1 MQTKIAIKRE
11 QSQARLSYAEREQF
25 GATLKF
31 IYSLAATFITA
42 AVTLGSFTACSS
54 EDLMVADTN
63 NPQAP
68 TYTVCIPASMGGDAQ
83 TRAVDFSG
91 TDPVTGKPTAISSF
105 KTSDKIYVY
114 NQTKDAMLTGYL
126 TPSADGKTCDLTG
139 TLTGD
144 IAAGDEL
151 VLLYNLSDYD
161 SDKTLCNFDYDSQDG
176 TQAGVTDG
184 AMATVTVDSYT
195 GSGVLTTTTTAH
207 FQNVQSMF
215 RFQFTSNGTPVNV
228 KSLAISSKNNALSN
242 FYKPLAAG
250 YKFCSDIPV
259 TLSSATT
266 NPIYVALCIKESVAA
281 GDVLTFEVVDAD
293 NKLYTT
299 TKNAPSTGFVNG
311 KYYYNSSAIDL
322 GASVLQLVKPTLSR
336 SDGGKDSELADAD
349 ALRFFEI
356 NSPSLSGA
364 GAGTGINMSISG
376 TSTGYCFVLYSEA
389 GNTINISGLT
399 AIYDDENDCI
409 YSFESLTLNI
419 SGDNT
424 ITCKNYGSCVSALG
438 NLKLS
443 GNGTLTVT
451 TNNDDWCGLYGTNYS
466 PDNNDYDKT
475 AEIDVS
481 TQLAADGYTVTRSA
495 TQNNGDGTYSWT
507 YTVAPDPGKP
517 LTLKAIQAGSVTVS
531 SSGVP
536 NLTYPI
542 TYKINGGAAQNVVY
556 GNEIS
561 LNADDEISFYSTNA
575 ALATSESDYIRIR
588 PAMPCY
594 VYGNVM
600 SLIDDSG
607 NGFTTDKTISS
618 DYALCQLF
626 NIASNLRNHPSL
638 PLLLPATTLTTGC
651 YYNMFFGCSGLTTAP
666 SLPAET
672 MATSCYSGMFTGC
685 TSLTAAPSLPA
696 ESLAERCYKSMFN
709 GCTSLTAAPELKA
722 TTLANN
728 CYNNMFL
735 GCTSLTVAPE
745 LKATTLAEYCYC
757 GMFQSC
763 TNLSVAPELKATTLA
778 NYCCSNMFRYCTN
791 LTVAPE
797 LKATTLV
804 NSCYDSMF
812 YGCTKLASVKC
823 LAKSGL
829 DDGNCIKWLHGVA
842 ASGTFTKSSYLF
854 AIWQPGENGIPTEW
868 TVQEE

>member
-1 MQTKIAIKRE
+1 MKKN
-11 QSQARLSYAEREQF
+11 Y
-25 GATLKF
+25 

-42 AVTLGSFTACSS
+42 ALTLGSFTACSS

-68 TYTVCIPASMGGDAQ
+68 TYTICIPASMGGDAQ

-91 TDPVTGKPTAISSF
+91 TDPVTGKPTAVSSF

-126 TPSADGKTCDLTG
+126 TPSADGKTCDLEG

-228 KSLAISSKNNALSN
+228 KSLAISSKNNALSD
-242 FYKPLAAG
+242 FYKPLGAG
-250 YKFCSDIPV
+250 YKFCTDIPV

-281 GDVLTFEVVDAD
+281 GDVLTFNVVDAD

-299 TKNAPSTGFVNG
+299 TKDAPSTGFVNG

-336 SDGGKDSELADAD
+336 SDGGKDSELADVD

-376 TSTGYCFVLYSEA
+376 TSTGYCFDLHSEA

-399 AIYDDENDCI
+399 AIYDDEYDCI
-409 YSFESLTLNI
+409 CSFESLTLNI

-495 TQNNGDGTYSWT
+495 RTYDSNTGMYTWT
-507 YTVAPDPGKP
+507 YTVKPADALAGKF
-517 LTLKAIQAGSVTVS
+517 TINAGGTVGTTAKARYTMATIRTDV
-531 SSGVP
+531 SSGV
-536 NLTYPI
+536 
-542 TYKINGGAAQNVVY
+542 NGIILFPDGVDIANTTDYFTTLGKVNESSSYATKCTSAQW
-556 GNEIS
+556 
-561 LNADDEISFYSTNA
+561 T
-575 ALATSESDYIRIR
+575 ALAAKGCAFLPAAGYREGLTVYNAEASGYYWSSSAHTSEVNQAY
-588 PAMPCY
+588 Y
-594 VYGNVM
+594 VYFN
-600 SLIDDSG
+600 SG
-607 NGFTTDKTISS
+607 ALNSQYNGSRKKGQSVRLVC
-618 DYALCQLF
+618 A
-626 NIASNLRNHPSL
+626 
-638 PLLLPATTLTTGC
+638 
-651 YYNMFFGCSGLTTAP
+651 
-666 SLPAET
+666 AE
-672 MATSCYSGMFTGC
+672 
-685 TSLTAAPSLPA
+685 
-696 ESLAERCYKSMFN
+696 
-709 GCTSLTAAPELKA
+709 
-722 TTLANN
+722 
-728 CYNNMFL
+728 
-735 GCTSLTVAPE
+735 
-745 LKATTLAEYCYC
+745 
-757 GMFQSC
+757 
-763 TNLSVAPELKATTLA
+763 
-778 NYCCSNMFRYCTN
+778 
-791 LTVAPE
+791 
-797 LKATTLV
+797 
-804 NSCYDSMF
+804 
-812 YGCTKLASVKC
+812 
-823 LAKSGL
+823 
-829 DDGNCIKWLHGVA
+829 
-842 ASGTFTKSSYLF
+842 
-854 AIWQPGENGIPTEW
+854 
-868 TVQEE
+868 

>member
-11 QSQARLSYAEREQF
+11 QSQARLRYAEREQF

-31 IYSLAATFITA
+31 IFSLAATFITA
-42 AVTLGSFTACSS
+42 AVTLGSLTACSS

-68 TYTVCIPASMGGDAQ
+68 TYTICIPASMGGDAQ

-250 YKFCSDIPV
+250 YKFCTDIPV

-399 AIYDDENDCI
+399 ATYDDENYCI

-495 TQNNGDGTYSWT
+495 RTDNDADNDGNPESYTWT
-507 YTVAPDPGKP
+507 YTVARIPTSMSS
-517 LTLKAIQAGSVTVS
+517 LTDDYVAQDGDVLTGTLASNLKLKIAAGATVTLAGMTHHAGDYINSIECLGTANIILAEGTTNDLTRGS
-531 SSGVP
+531 SDAYAGLFLNNGITGSTLTISGTGTLLASGGFACAGIGGINYCDDIV
-536 NLTYPI
+536 
-542 TYKINGGAAQNVVY
+542 INGGTIY
-556 GNEIS
+556 
-561 LNADDEISFYSTNA
+561 
-575 ALATSESDYIRIR
+575 ATGGQFAPGIG
-588 PAMPCY
+588 AG
-594 VYGNVM
+594 GNVGQTGNITINGGNITATGGEGAAGIGAGTNSSYCKDITIENTVTSVTAIKGADANESIGHGFGVSSCGTVKFGTATM
-600 SLIDDSG
+600 FDDSRWTTTPT
-607 NGFTTDKTISS
+607 NGENYGGLHFVISTTTNTNDTWT
-618 DYALCQLF
+618 LT
-626 NIASNLRNHPSL
+626 
-638 PLLLPATTLTTGC
+638 PLNQGQGGLQNYNVNPAT
-651 YYNMFFGCSGLTTAP
+651 
-666 SLPAET
+666 E
-672 MATSCYSGMFTGC
+672 
-685 TSLTAAPSLPA
+685 
-696 ESLAERCYKSMFN
+696 
-709 GCTSLTAAPELKA
+709 
-722 TTLANN
+722 
-728 CYNNMFL
+728 
-735 GCTSLTVAPE
+735 
-745 LKATTLAEYCYC
+745 
-757 GMFQSC
+757 Q
-763 TNLSVAPELKATTLA
+763 
-778 NYCCSNMFRYCTN
+778 
-791 LTVAPE
+791 
-797 LKATTLV
+797 
-804 NSCYDSMF
+804 
-812 YGCTKLASVKC
+812 
-823 LAKSGL
+823 
-829 DDGNCIKWLHGVA
+829 
-842 ASGTFTKSSYLF
+842 
-854 AIWQPGENGIPTEW
+854 
-868 TVQEE
+868 